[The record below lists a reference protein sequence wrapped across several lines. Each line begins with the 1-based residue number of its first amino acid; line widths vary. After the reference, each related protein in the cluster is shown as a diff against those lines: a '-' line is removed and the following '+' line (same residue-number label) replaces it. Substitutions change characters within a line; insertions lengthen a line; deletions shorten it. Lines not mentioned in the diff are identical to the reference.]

1 MNIFIPIKGNSQ
13 RVPKKN
19 FKLIKGIPLYKHCLY
34 KFAKDFKIYVDT
46 DSDAIFDNIEKDPN
60 LKNVT
65 VFKRYKNLIGDTVS
79 VCDLISNFIKK
90 FNIQGNICQ
99 LHVTSPLL
107 TLDTI
112 INASKFFESGY
123 DSIVS
128 CDTVQTRIWRKEKY
142 GYCPVAHN
150 PTKLEQSQDLPKLY
164 IENNAFFMFNSDLFL
179 NTKTRVG
186 NNPYFYEIQ
195 FPENIDIDT
204 HLDIQTLNSLKENY
218 NVSSVS

>member
-65 VFKRYKNLIGDTVS
+65 VFKRDKNLIGDTVS

-90 FNIQGNICQ
+90 FNIQGISVNCMLQ
-99 LHVTSPLL
+99 
-107 TLDTI
+107 
-112 INASKFFESGY
+112 A
-123 DSIVS
+123 
-128 CDTVQTRIWRKEKY
+128 
-142 GYCPVAHN
+142 
-150 PTKLEQSQDLPKLY
+150 
-164 IENNAFFMFNSDLFL
+164 LF
-179 NTKTRVG
+179 
-186 NNPYFYEIQ
+186 
-195 FPENIDIDT
+195 
-204 HLDIQTLNSLKENY
+204 
-218 NVSSVS
+218 